1 MIFKDFDIHYDNI
14 VHPIFWWCGERS
26 DQNVNDSIKL
36 VIPHLFLTI
45 DSLHVAICK
54 MTNESSIEKVG
65 IGKSYISKKGHY
77 QISIPIS
84 SADYLILRSVISLV
98 GDIYNL
104 LEPLKDKG
112 NLLELEKYILSLYNK
127 AEQFRAVRNFF
138 THIDS
143 SLCKVSEEGF
153 HLVLDKGT
161 IYFSYYPQDGGNKQT
176 RQKDIS
182 AKAFEGIFEIARDL
196 YKEITSH
203 KNHRKDYI
211 PAESLFK

>member
-1 MIFKDFDIHYDNI
+1 MIFKDVDIHYDNI

-26 DQNVNDSIKL
+26 DQTVNDNIKL
-36 VIPHLFLTI
+36 IIPHLFLTI
-45 DSLHVAICK
+45 DSLHVAISK
-54 MTNESSIEKVG
+54 MAKESDIEIAG
-65 IGKSYISKKGHY
+65 ISKSYISKKGHY

-84 SADYLILRSVISLV
+84 SSDYLILRSVISLV

-104 LEPLKDKG
+104 LNPLKDEG
-112 NLLELEKYILSLYNK
+112 NLLELEKPIINLFNK
-127 AEQFRAVRNFF
+127 AEEFRAVRNFF

-143 SLCKVSEEGF
+143 SLCKVHEEGF
-153 HLVLDKGT
+153 HLVLNKGI
-161 IYFSYYPQDGGNKQT
+161 IYFSYYPQDGGSKQS

-182 AKAFEGIFEIARDL
+182 SKAFRGIFETARDL

-203 KNHRKDYI
+203 KNHRMVYL